1 MGTNKIT
8 QEEHNAA
15 KLFVLL
21 KGQGGNVFWTTNDG
35 SDYKAD
41 GFTVLYSGDSTT
53 EMIAQWEKYYNGKYN
68 TTNDLSLKE
77 ENESLKA
84 INAEILEALKWVEM
98 KSWQKDEWEDM
109 SIINTYV
116 RAAITKATKQ

>member
-8 QEEHNAA
+8 QGEWMLNKNKLIIYTRVQFDGCSNEPPLCSIHSGMGIPSEQAEANAKA
-15 KLFVLL
+15 IANLPNTL
-21 KGQGGNVFWTTNDG
+21 K
-35 SDYKAD
+35 
-41 GFTVLYSGDSTT
+41 
-53 EMIAQWEKYYNGKYN
+53 
-68 TTNDLSLKE
+68 